1 MQKIVFIFKT
11 TFYINFKFV
20 GEIDFEPHL
29 NRTTFYYLNFDCALN
44 EVKVCHTF
52 VVFMKYDYL
61 GVWI

>member
-1 MQKIVFIFKT
+1 M
-11 TFYINFKFV
+11 YL
-20 GEIDFEPHL
+20 GEIDFEPHS